1 MHPVIIIAVI
11 SVAAISVIYIL
22 APGKYRPALKPFL
35 GIYIAHR
42 GLYDSDNGIP
52 ENSLAAFREAKK
64 AGYGV
69 ELDVRLTGDGRLIV
83 FHDVDTSRM
92 CGEKIKVSQASY
104 TRLSQ
109 PCLKGSDE
117 KIPLFSEAL
126 EALDGAPLVCEIK
139 CSDMRDVEK
148 ICRKTAKALKGYK
161 GKYCVESF
169 SPFVLRWFKKHE
181 PKTVRGQLSRSYK
194 GDASVKGFRAF
205 TMRHLMVNW
214 IGRPDFIAYD
224 FHDTGALG
232 FNIVRLMRPGLVAWT
247 VKSEDELALAKKK
260 FESFIFEGFAPKKQD
275 AE

>member
-1 MHPVIIIAVI
+1 MHPVIIATVI
-11 SVAAISVIYIL
+11 SAIAFAVIYIL
-22 APGKYRPALKPFL
+22 APAKYRPALKPFL

-42 GLYDSDNGIP
+42 GLYNNDNGIP
-52 ENSLAAFREAKK
+52 ENSLPAFREAKK

-69 ELDVRLTGDGRLIV
+69 ELDVRLTGDGRLVV
-83 FHDVDTSRM
+83 FHDADISRM
-92 CGEKIKVSQASY
+92 CGEKIRISQASY

-109 PCLKGSDE
+109 SRLNSSNE

-139 CSDMRDVEK
+139 CDDVRDVEK
-148 ICRKTAKALKGYK
+148 VCRKTAKALKGYK
-161 GKYCVESF
+161 GKYCIESF

-181 PKTVRGQLSRSYK
+181 PKIVRGQLSRSYK
-194 GDASVKGFRAF
+194 GDTSVKGFWAF

-224 FHDTGALG
+224 FHDTHALG
-232 FNIVRLMRPGLVAWT
+232 FNIVRLMRPGLIAWT
-247 VKSEDELALAKKK
+247 VRSEDELTLAKKK
-260 FESFIFEGFAPKKQD
+260 FESFIFEGFIPKKQD